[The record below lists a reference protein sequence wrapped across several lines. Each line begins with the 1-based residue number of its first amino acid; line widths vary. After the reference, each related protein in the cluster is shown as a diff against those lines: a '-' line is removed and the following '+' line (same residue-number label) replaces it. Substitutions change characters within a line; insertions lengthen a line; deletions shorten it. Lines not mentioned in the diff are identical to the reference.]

1 MYLRLSFLIM
11 LLCYLPLKAQVDTFA
26 FATTQKDTVLFSSL
40 SFEDFKKA
48 AAFENKPYFIM
59 FSAPWCKP
67 CHRIKNEI
75 FTLPKI
81 VQLANEQFLAY
92 YVDIENFDGM
102 EINEEFKITQLPT
115 ILFFDPK
122 GNRTDKATGFFDG
135 YYFFLKMRS
144 KIPPHL
150 RNVEWDHIY
159 QEE

>member
-1 MYLRLSFLIM
+1 MYLKVSFLSLFM
-11 LLCYLPLKAQVDTFA
+11 AWVSVHAQMDTMMV
-26 FATTQKDTVLFSSL
+26 TVIKKDTVVFSSL

-92 YVDIENFDGM
+92 YIDIENFDGM

-115 ILFFDPK
+115 ILFFDPR
-122 GNRTDKATGFFDG
+122 GNRTDKATGLFDG

-150 RNVEWDHIY
+150 RNIEWDHIY
-159 QEE
+159 QE